1 MILKGQYLTKR
12 KKSNLPNN
20 YKMPNGLRTYVSG
33 VRSEIIDPKNR
44 NKVKSN
50 LTSKEQQAL
59 KDLVKLQKVQE

>member
-1 MILKGQYLTKR
+1 
-12 KKSNLPNN
+12 
-20 YKMPNGLRTYVSG
+20 MPNGLRTYVSG